1 MIQQKQTIS
10 YKVISLFIKAV
21 ILLLSIVYIFNK
33 LVVANEVDF
42 LIQELKTSK
51 LSYVVLVFVL
61 MFVNW
66 GLEALKWQYLIKP
79 LEHISFS
86 KSLQS
91 VFSGVTVSIFMPNR
105 IGEFAGR
112 IFYLENADK
121 IKATIKNFIG
131 SISQLTVT
139 LVFGLAAIAFAYYQ
153 NILRFDEIEII
164 KKNYWWIFLFLL
176 LFLIGCFFFIKFYG
190 AKFFGTNA
198 RYLEALYDVNYK
210 QWLYVFILSMLRY
223 LVFLIQFYILLMAFD
238 IQVDFQIAVTVIA
251 LIFFVSSFIPSFAT
265 TEVIT
270 RGATAVYIFNLA
282 NVDTALVVIVSLLLW
297 IINLAIPALLG
308 GLFVWKMKFFKE
320 KK

>member
-33 LVVANEVDF
+33 LVVANELNF
-42 LIQELKTSK
+42 LIEELKTSK

-66 GLEALKWQYLIKP
+66 GLEAWKWQYLIKP
-79 LEHISFS
+79 LEHISFI

-112 IFYLENADK
+112 IFYLEKADK

-131 SISQLTVT
+131 SISQLAVT
-139 LVFGLAAIAFAYYQ
+139 LFFGLAAIAFAYNQ
-153 NILRFDEIEII
+153 NFLRIDEIEII
-164 KKNYWWIFLFLL
+164 KKNYWWVLILSV

-198 RYLEALYDVNYK
+198 NYLKALYDVNYK
-210 QWLYVFILSMLRY
+210 QWLFVFMLSMLRY
-223 LVFLIQFYILLMAFD
+223 IVFLMQFYILLMAFD
-238 IQVDFQIAVTVIA
+238 IQVGFQIAVTVIA

-270 RGATAVYIFNLA
+270 RGATAVYLFNLA
-282 NVDTALVVIVSLLLW
+282 HVDTSLVVIVSLLLW

>member
-1 MIQQKQTIS
+1 MMQQKQTIS

-33 LVVANEVDF
+33 LVVANELNF
-42 LIQELKTSK
+42 LIEKLKTSK
-51 LSYVVLVFVL
+51 LSYVALVFVL

-66 GLEALKWQYLIKP
+66 GLEAWKWQYLIKP
-79 LEHISFS
+79 LERISFT

-112 IFYLENADK
+112 IFYLERADK

-139 LVFGLAAIAFAYYQ
+139 MVFGLAAIAFAYYQ
-153 NILRFDEIEII
+153 NVLRLDEIELV
-164 KKNYWWIFLFLL
+164 KKNYWMLMLLVLFFNWLFFLYPNFMGLN
-176 LFLIGCFFFIKFYG
+176 
-190 AKFFGTNA
+190 FGTKAN
-198 RYLEALYDVNYK
+198 YVEALYDVDYK
-210 QWLYVFILSMLRY
+210 QWLYVFMLSMMRY
-223 LVFLIQFYILLMAFD
+223 IVFLMQFFILLMAFD
-238 IQVDFQIAVTVIA
+238 IQVGFQTAVTVIA
-251 LIFFVSSFIPSFAT
+251 LLFFVSSFIPSFAT

-270 RGATAVYIFNLA
+270 RGATAVYLFNLA
-282 NVDTALVVIVSLLLW
+282 NIDTSFVIIVSLLLW
-297 IINLAIPALLG
+297 AINLAIPALLG

>member
-33 LVVANEVDF
+33 LVVANEVDV

-112 IFYLENADK
+112 IFYLEKADK

-153 NILRFDEIEII
+153 NILRLDEIEII

-198 RYLEALYDVNYK
+198 SYLEALYDVNYK

-238 IQVDFQIAVTVIA
+238 IQVDFQIAVTIIA

>member
-1 MIQQKQTIS
+1 MQQKQTIS

-33 LVVANEVDF
+33 LVVANELNF
-42 LIQELKTSK
+42 LIEKLKTSK
-51 LSYVVLVFVL
+51 LSYVALVFVL

-66 GLEALKWQYLIKP
+66 GLEAWKWQYLIKP
-79 LEHISFS
+79 LERISFT

-112 IFYLENADK
+112 IFYLERADK

-139 LVFGLAAIAFAYYQ
+139 MVFGLAAIAFAYNQ
-153 NILRFDEIEII
+153 NILRLDEIELI
-164 KKNYWWIFLFLL
+164 KKNYWWMLMLL
-176 LFLIGCFFFIKFYG
+176 VLFLIACFFFIKFYG
-190 AKFFGTNA
+190 AKFLGTKAN
-198 RYLEALYDVNYK
+198 YLEALYDVDYK
-210 QWLYVFILSMLRY
+210 QWLYVFMLSMMRY
-223 LVFLIQFYILLMAFD
+223 IVFLMQFYILLMAFD
-238 IQVDFQIAVTVIA
+238 IQVGFQIAVTVIA

-270 RGATAVYIFNLA
+270 RGATAVYLFNLA
-282 NVDTALVVIVSLLLW
+282 NIDTSFVIIVSLLLW
-297 IINLAIPALLG
+297 AINLAIPALLG

>member
-1 MIQQKQTIS
+1 MMQQKQTIS

-33 LVVANEVDF
+33 LVVANELNF
-42 LIQELKTSK
+42 LIEKLKTSK
-51 LSYVVLVFVL
+51 LSYVALVFVL

-66 GLEALKWQYLIKP
+66 GLEAWKWQYLIKP
-79 LEHISFS
+79 LERISFT

-112 IFYLENADK
+112 IFYLERADK

-139 LVFGLAAIAFAYYQ
+139 MVFGLAAIAFAYNQ
-153 NILRFDEIEII
+153 NILRLDEIELI
-164 KKNYWWIFLFLL
+164 KKNYWWMLMLL
-176 LFLIGCFFFIKFYG
+176 VLFLIACFFFIKFYG
-190 AKFFGTNA
+190 AKFLGTKAN
-198 RYLEALYDVNYK
+198 YLEALYDVDYK
-210 QWLYVFILSMLRY
+210 QWLYVFMLSMMRY
-223 LVFLIQFYILLMAFD
+223 IVFLMQFYILLMAFD
-238 IQVDFQIAVTVIA
+238 IQVGFQIAVTVIA

-270 RGATAVYIFNLA
+270 RGATAVYLFNLA
-282 NVDTALVVIVSLLLW
+282 NIDTSFVIIVSLLLW
-297 IINLAIPALLG
+297 AINLAIPALLG

>member
-33 LVVANEVDF
+33 LVVANELNF
-42 LIQELKTSK
+42 LIEKLKTSK
-51 LSYVVLVFVL
+51 LSYVALVFVL

-66 GLEALKWQYLIKP
+66 GLEAWKWQYLIKP
-79 LEHISFS
+79 LERISFT

-112 IFYLENADK
+112 IFYLERADK

-139 LVFGLAAIAFAYYQ
+139 MVFGLAAIAFAYNQ
-153 NILRFDEIEII
+153 NILRLDEIELI
-164 KKNYWWIFLFLL
+164 KKNYWWMLMLL
-176 LFLIGCFFFIKFYG
+176 VLFLIACFFFIKFYG
-190 AKFFGTNA
+190 AKFLGTKAN
-198 RYLEALYDVNYK
+198 YLEALYDVDYK
-210 QWLYVFILSMLRY
+210 QWLYVFMLSMMRY
-223 LVFLIQFYILLMAFD
+223 IVFLMQFYILLMAFD
-238 IQVDFQIAVTVIA
+238 IQVGFQIAVTVIA

-270 RGATAVYIFNLA
+270 RGATAVYLFNLA
-282 NVDTALVVIVSLLLW
+282 NIDTSFVIIVSLLLW
-297 IINLAIPALLG
+297 AINLAIPALLG

>member
-33 LVVANEVDF
+33 LVVANELNF
-42 LIQELKTSK
+42 LVQELKISK

-66 GLEALKWQYLIKP
+66 GLEAWKWQYLLKP
-79 LEHISFS
+79 LERISFI

-112 IFYLENADK
+112 IFYLEKADK

-153 NILRFDEIEII
+153 NVLRLDEIELV
-164 KKNYWWIFLFLL
+164 KKNYWWILMLL
-176 LFLIGCFFFIKFYG
+176 VLFLIGCFFLLKFYG
-190 AKFFGTNA
+190 AKFFGTKAN
-198 RYLEALYDVNYK
+198 YLEAFYDVNYK
-210 QWLYVFILSMLRY
+210 QWLYVFVLSMLRY
-223 LVFLIQFYILLMAFD
+223 IVFLMQFYILLMAFD
-238 IQVDFQIAVTVIA
+238 IPVAFQTAVTVIA
-251 LIFFVSSFIPSFAT
+251 LLFFVSSFIPSFAT

-270 RGATAVYIFNLA
+270 RGATAVYLFNLA
-282 NVDTALVVIVSLLLW
+282 NVDTSLVVIVSLLLW

>member
-33 LVVANEVDF
+33 LVVANEVNF
-42 LIQELKTSK
+42 LIQELKASK

-79 LEHISFS
+79 LEHISFL

-112 IFYLENADK
+112 IFYLEKADK

-139 LVFGLAAIAFAYYQ
+139 LVFGLVAIAFAYYQ
-153 NILRFDEIEII
+153 NILRLDEIQII

-176 LFLIGCFFFIKFYG
+176 LFFISCFFFVKFYG
-190 AKFFGTNA
+190 AKFFGTKA
-198 RYLEALYDVNYK
+198 SYLEALYDVNYK
-210 QWLYVFILSMLRY
+210 QWLYVFLLSIVRY
-223 LVFLIQFYILLMAFD
+223 IVFLMQFYILLMAFD
-238 IQVDFQIAVTVIA
+238 IQVAFQTAVTVIA
-251 LIFFVSSFIPSFAT
+251 LLFFVSSFIPSFAT

-270 RGATAVYIFNLA
+270 RGATAVYLFNLA
-282 NVDTALVVIVSLLLW
+282 DVDTSLVVVVSLLLW

>member
-33 LVVANEVDF
+33 LTAANELNI
-42 LIQELKTSK
+42 LIEELKTSK
-51 LSYVVLVFVL
+51 LSYVAVVFVL

-66 GLEALKWQYLIKP
+66 GLEALKWQFLIKP
-79 LEHISFS
+79 LEFIPFS

-112 IFYLENADK
+112 IFYLDKADK

-139 LVFGLAAIAFAYYQ
+139 LLFGLAAISFAYNQ
-153 NILRFDEIEII
+153 NVLRFDEIEII
-164 KKNYWWIFLFLL
+164 KKNYWWMLMLL
-176 LFLIGCFFFIKFYG
+176 ILFLIGCIFFIKFYG
-190 AKFFGTNA
+190 AKFFGTKAN
-198 RYLEALYDVNYK
+198 YLMALYDVNYK

-223 LVFLIQFYILLMAFD
+223 IVFLLQFYVLLMAFD
-238 IQVDFQIAVTVIA
+238 IQVGFQTAVTVIA

-282 NVDTALVVIVSLLLW
+282 NVDSTLVVIVSLLLW